1 MKTIIYDF
9 DGTIGNTN
17 QLIYDS
23 FVHTFTHFNIPFD
36 DELIYSAFGPT
47 LHQTFSRF
55 GKNEEEIG
63 AMISFYRDFNISHH
77 DVYVKAFP
85 NVLETVKKLAKM
97 GVNQCVVSSKKTDL
111 VYRGLYITELLPYM
125 KVVVGADE
133 VSKHK
138 PDPEGI
144 NLVLRMVKDN
154 GAVVVGDNPSDILS
168 AKNANCI
175 SVGVGWSV
183 KLAELKRA
191 NPDYMIDDFS
201 EMIKIVGDELDL

>member
-17 QLIYDS
+17 KLIYDS
-23 FVHTFTHFNIPFD
+23 FVHTFTHFNIPFN
-36 DELIYSAFGPT
+36 DEIIYSAFGPT

-55 GKNEEEIG
+55 GKDEEEIG
-63 AMISFYRDFNISHH
+63 AMIKFYRDFNISHH
-77 DVYVKAFP
+77 DSYVKAFP
-85 NVLETVKKLAKM
+85 NVLETIKELDQM
-97 GVNQCVVSSKKTDL
+97 GAIQCVVSSKKTDL
-111 VYRGLYITELLPYM
+111 VYRGLEITGLLPYM

-133 VSKHK
+133 VRKHK

-144 NLVLRMVKDN
+144 NLVLSMVNDN
-154 GAVVVGDNPSDILS
+154 SAVVVGDNPSDILS

-175 SVGVGWSV
+175 SVGVSWSV
-183 KLAELKRA
+183 KLDELKKA
-191 NPDYMIDDFS
+191 NPDYMIDDFN